1 MPERKPP
8 WWPENEAWP
17 GRRGWPRWGFA
28 FLLIPI
34 VFFVLIGFLF
44 GRRGH
49 SGPWLLWPLA
59 ILALFLLARRRRRPR
74 WFPVSRLVDAA
85 GQLAD
90 GNYTVRIPEL
100 EGGPMRDVIRSFNG
114 MAAQLELA
122 SEQRR
127 RWLADLGHELRNP
140 LTVIQGEL
148 EAMLDGVH
156 DPDHEHLAML
166 IDETALMS
174 RLLDDLRTLSLS
186 ESGQLRLEKETVP
199 IREMMEEA
207 LAPFREEAKRSGRNL
222 SSQVPE
228 DEIRADPLRLR
239 EVLTNLIANALR
251 HARKDVSVSAAR
263 RDDSW
268 RIEVRDD
275 GPGIPSDLLPR
286 VFERFVKGGDS
297 KGTGLGL
304 SIARDL
310 VVAHGGDIE
319 VASSPAGTTFTVSIP
334 EPG

>member
-8 WWPENEAWP
+8 WWPENETWP

-28 FLLIPI
+28 FVLIPI
-34 VFFVLIGFLF
+34 VFLVLIGFFF

-140 LTVIQGEL
+140 LTVIQG
-148 EAMLDGVH
+148 
-156 DPDHEHLAML
+156 
-166 IDETALMS
+166 
-174 RLLDDLRTLSLS
+174 
-186 ESGQLRLEKETVP
+186 
-199 IREMMEEA
+199 
-207 LAPFREEAKRSGRNL
+207 
-222 SSQVPE
+222 
-228 DEIRADPLRLR
+228 
-239 EVLTNLIANALR
+239 
-251 HARKDVSVSAAR
+251 
-263 RDDSW
+263 
-268 RIEVRDD
+268 
-275 GPGIPSDLLPR
+275 
-286 VFERFVKGGDS
+286 
-297 KGTGLGL
+297 
-304 SIARDL
+304 
-310 VVAHGGDIE
+310 
-319 VASSPAGTTFTVSIP
+319 
-334 EPG
+334 